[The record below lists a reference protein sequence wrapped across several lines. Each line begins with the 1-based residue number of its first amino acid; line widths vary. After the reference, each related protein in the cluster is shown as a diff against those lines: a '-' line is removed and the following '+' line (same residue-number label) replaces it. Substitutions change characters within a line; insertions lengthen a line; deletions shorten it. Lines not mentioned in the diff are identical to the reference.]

1 MSNDHCQSGRCR
13 PGLYL
18 LLRCRGI
25 VVCAEGRPER
35 DVSEGK
41 MTAETING
49 LSILSWHDLIVII
62 LCLDTIHFQK
72 SSGRGELETI
82 LRSISAAA

>member
-1 MSNDHCQSGRCR
+1 
-13 PGLYL
+13 
-18 LLRCRGI
+18 
-25 VVCAEGRPER
+25 
-35 DVSEGK
+35 